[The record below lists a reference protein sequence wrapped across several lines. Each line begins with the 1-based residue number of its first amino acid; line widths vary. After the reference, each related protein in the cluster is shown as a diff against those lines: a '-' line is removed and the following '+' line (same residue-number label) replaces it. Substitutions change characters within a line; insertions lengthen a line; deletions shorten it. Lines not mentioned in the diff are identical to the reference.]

1 MKIFRRILAA
11 DVRRDQ
17 LIEAERLAVEHR
29 ASAEHHQA
37 LASMYAQRAER
48 LTREQGAAERPDI
61 MNNLLG
67 PAGRPAVTTSP
78 PEGLAGLEFLRVGT
92 GGACAG
98 APSFPDAARRA
109 GAV

>member
-1 MKIFRRILAA
+1 MKLFRRILAA

-29 ASAEHHQA
+29 AAAEHHQA

-48 LTREQGAAERPDI
+48 LTREQDAAERPSA
-61 MNNLLG
+61 MNNPLG
-67 PAGRPAVTTSP
+67 PPGRAAVAADP
-78 PEGLAGLEFLRVGT
+78 QEVLAGLEFLRVGT
-92 GGACAG
+92 GGACSG
-98 APSFPDAARRA
+98 VPSFPDAARRA